1 MRSTGEVMGIDKTF
15 AKAYAKAAIA
25 AGQKLPS
32 SGNIFIT
39 MIDKHKQDVIPIAK
53 KLVVRARSYYL
64 CVDQHFFN
72 LLTLRNP
79 I

>member
-1 MRSTGEVMGIDKTF
+1 MGIDKTF

-53 KLVVRARSYYL
+53 KLVVRA
-64 CVDQHFFN
+64 
-72 LLTLRNP
+72 
-79 I
+79 